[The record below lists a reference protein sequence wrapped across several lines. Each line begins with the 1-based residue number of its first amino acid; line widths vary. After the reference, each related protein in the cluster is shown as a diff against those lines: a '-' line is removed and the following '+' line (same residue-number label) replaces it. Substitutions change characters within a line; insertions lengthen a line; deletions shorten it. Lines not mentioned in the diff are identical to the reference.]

1 MIRLFAPEIYIKS
14 GATGVTSFTTQ
25 ELLTT
30 ALASWMHLYGSE
42 TGATLTEEKGQT
54 IVLSGGQTKATSKK
68 ITGSINFLEV
78 TPDNYTALRALRN
91 VACSIIFNEVYTQD
105 GGTPPSGKAYQVQN
119 VLPKVKLIAK
129 SNDLFRIAISFE
141 KEGDLSN
148 VIEEYDL
155 T

>member
-1 MIRLFAPEIYIKS
+1 MIKLFAPEIYIKS
-14 GATGVTSFTTQ
+14 GVGVSSFTTQ

-30 ALASWMHLYGSE
+30 ALSSWTHLYGSE

-78 TPDNYTALRALRN
+78 TKANYDALRLLRN
-91 VACSIIFNEVYTQD
+91 VACSIIFNEVFNDD
-105 GGTPPSGKAYQVQN
+105 GGTAPTGKAYQVQS

-141 KEGDLSN
+141 KEGDLST

>member
-1 MIRLFAPEIYIKS
+1 MIKLFAPEIFIKS
-14 GATGVTSFTTQ
+14 GTGIASFTTQ
-25 ELLTT
+25 EALTS

-78 TPDNYTALRALRN
+78 TKANYEALRLLRN
-91 VACSIIFNEVYTQD
+91 TACSIVFNEEFSKD
-105 GGTPPSGKAYQVQN
+105 GGTAPTGKAYQVQS
-119 VLPKVKLIAK
+119 VLPRVKLIAK

-141 KEGDLSN
+141 KEGDLST
-148 VIEEYDL
+148 VIEEADL
-155 T
+155 A